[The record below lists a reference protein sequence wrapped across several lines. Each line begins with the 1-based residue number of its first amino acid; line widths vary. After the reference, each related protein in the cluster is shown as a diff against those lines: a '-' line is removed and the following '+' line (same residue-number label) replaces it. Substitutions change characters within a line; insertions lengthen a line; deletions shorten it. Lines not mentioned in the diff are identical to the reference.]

1 LKNISSS
8 NATPATAAS
17 PNIAASPFSVGAGGV
32 RLRVRVTP
40 RASANRI
47 GGLVGEADGGRALKV
62 MVTAVAEGGKAN
74 DAVLALIA
82 REWRLAK
89 RDLAIVAGA
98 TDRRKIIAIAG
109 EPAQLLPALERRV
122 VQIAG

>member
-1 LKNISSS
+1 
-8 NATPATAAS
+8 
-17 PNIAASPFSVGAGGV
+17 V

-47 GGLVGEADGGRALKV
+47 GGLVGEADGGVALKI

-98 TDRRKIIAIAG
+98 TDRRKTIAIAG
-109 EPAQLLPALERRV
+109 RPAQLLPALELRV